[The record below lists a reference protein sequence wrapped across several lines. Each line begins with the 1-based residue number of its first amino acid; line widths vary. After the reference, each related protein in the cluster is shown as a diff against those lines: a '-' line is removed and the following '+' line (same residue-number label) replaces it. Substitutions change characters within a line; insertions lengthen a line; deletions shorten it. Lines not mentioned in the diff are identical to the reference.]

1 MSTDKHYNEPGGLPE
16 PLEDHE
22 PTDMP
27 ATRGI
32 FLAMMVVAFIALA
45 VMALLQVSW

>member
-22 PTDMP
+22 PNDMP

-32 FLAMMVVAFIALA
+32 FMAILVVAIIALA
-45 VMALLQVSW
+45 VMALLQLEW